1 MPNSRT
7 GFKSKYLVALNVTN
21 NNDSTMT
28 MLKKKYFLLFAI
40 LLQNPAVYGLLDEI
54 QETLGNSLSYLKKGI
69 LIIN

>member
-1 MPNSRT
+1 MPNRGS

-40 LLQNPAVYGLLDEI
+40 LLQYSAVYGLLDEI
-54 QETLGNSLSYLKKGI
+54 QETLGNSLSYLKKG
-69 LIIN
+69 

>member
-1 MPNSRT
+1 MPNSST

-28 MLKKKYFLLFAI
+28 MLKKLRKYFILFAI

-54 QETLGNSLSYLKKGI
+54 QETLGNSLSYLKKG
-69 LIIN
+69 

>member
-1 MPNSRT
+1 MPNSST

-28 MLKKKYFLLFAI
+28 MLKKLRKYFLLFAI

-54 QETLGNSLSYLKKGI
+54 QETLGNSLSYLKKG
-69 LIIN
+69 

>member
-1 MPNSRT
+1 
-7 GFKSKYLVALNVTN
+7 
-21 NNDSTMT
+21 MT

>member
-1 MPNSRT
+1 MPNSMT

-28 MLKKKYFLLFAI
+28 MLKKKYFLFFAI

-54 QETLGNSLSYLKKGI
+54 QETLGNSLSYLKKG
-69 LIIN
+69 